1 MKRMIRIIA
10 LMIAAVCCFASAA
23 HAADNYFELYGF
35 TFDINSEG
43 KATIH
48 DYNGDKTD
56 VVIPNSLLRAPV
68 VSVGDYAF
76 YDKPITSVSF
86 DTASQLNSI
95 GSCAFY
101 NCASLSEL
109 SIPSN
114 VALSFSAFQNCSGLE
129 TLTIAEG
136 IAEIP
141 EQCFYRCSS
150 LTEIT
155 LPDSVT
161 TIGVRAF
168 GECGS
173 LHYAYLSENVTD
185 IASNAF
191 SGDSDLIIRT
201 QRDSYAAQYAKDN
214 DIPVEYPYEYLNGDA
229 DGNGIVD
236 IFDVTVLQRVLARI
250 IDDPDG
256 LIALRGC
263 ITGETLSSID
273 VTVIQRFLA
282 HMETQYPVNETIFGW
297 TSAEI
302 V

>member
-1 MKRMIRIIA
+1 
-10 LMIAAVCCFASAA
+10 MIAAVYCFSTAA
-23 HAADNYFELYGF
+23 HAADNYFELNGF

-48 DYNGDKTD
+48 DYNGDNTD

-76 YDKPITSVSF
+76 YDKSITSVSF
-86 DTASQLNSI
+86 DTAAQLNSI

-101 NCASLSEL
+101 NCTSLSEL

-129 TLTIAEG
+129 TLTIDEG

-161 TIGVRAF
+161 TIGTRAF

-191 SGDSDLIIRT
+191 SGDSDLIICT

-214 DIPVEYPYEYLNGDA
+214 NIPVEYPYEYLIGDA
-229 DGNGIVD
+229 DGNGIVN
-236 IFDVTVLQRVLARI
+236 IFDVTTLQRVLAKMM
-250 IDDPDG
+250 DDPDG
-256 LIALRGC
+256 MIALRGSV
-263 ITGETLSSID
+263 TGGTLSSID

-282 HMETQYPVNETIFGW
+282 HMDTPYPVNETNSGW
-297 TSAEI
+297 ASAEI